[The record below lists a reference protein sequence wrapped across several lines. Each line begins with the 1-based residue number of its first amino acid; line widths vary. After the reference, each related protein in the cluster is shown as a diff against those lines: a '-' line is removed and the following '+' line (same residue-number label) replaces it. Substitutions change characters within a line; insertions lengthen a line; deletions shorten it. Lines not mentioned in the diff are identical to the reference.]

1 MPELNEFATELFRII
16 SGALKLDVLKVRNY
30 SSFLA
35 DKLEA
40 AGEAS
45 TAARLR
51 KLLQETDHELRPA
64 DFRASAAVPIDSETR
79 FPLVERITLD
89 SINDVLIL
97 TQEQSDLVSEFVSVA
112 KSQGQ
117 LESQGMVAQS
127 SLLLYG
133 PPGCGKTCLAH
144 HIAKELQL
152 PLYLARIDGLISSF
166 LGNTAKNIRAVLEFA
181 SKGPCVLLLDEFDAI
196 AKLRDDKQELGEL
209 KRVVNSFLQ
218 TIDSLGPQTVIIA
231 ASNHPQLLDPAVWR
245 RFTYTLPLLMPKAE
259 QRKQI
264 WSAYLK
270 LGRWSDH
277 DFEIFTDLSDGFTG
291 AEIKEVCMRL
301 RRQTIVHKIPPDA
314 HGVFVGLGR
323 LATPDPDRSRFMTN
337 LNGLDNMAI
346 ATALRKRDS
355 RLYSHAAIA
364 GLLGVSKATAFRLT
378 VKSERGKRHGRQIKG

>member
-1 MPELNEFATELFRII
+1 MPELNDFATELFRII

-35 DKLEA
+35 DKLDA
-40 AGEAS
+40 AGETS

-64 DFRASAAVPIDSETR
+64 DFRAASSLPVDSETR
-79 FPLVERITLD
+79 FPLVDRVETNLTD
-89 SINDVLIL
+89 DVLIL
-97 TQEQSDLVSEFVSVA
+97 TQDQADLVSEFVSVV
-112 KSQGQ
+112 KSQSQ
-117 LESQGMVAQS
+117 LESRGMVAQN

-133 PPGCGKTCLAH
+133 PPGCGKTCLARH
-144 HIAKELQL
+144 VAKELQL

-181 SKGPCVLLLDEFDAI
+181 SKGPCVLLLDEFDAL

-245 RFTYTLPLLMPKAE
+245 RFNYTLPLLMPDAE
-259 QRKQI
+259 QRTRI
-264 WSAYLK
+264 WDAYLEPRK
-270 LGRWSDH
+270 WSGH
-277 DFEIFTDLSDGFTG
+277 DRELFADLSDGFTG
-291 AEIKEVCMRL
+291 AEIREVCMRL
-301 RRQTIVHKIPPDA
+301 RRRLIVQKVQPDA
-314 HGVFVGLGR
+314 HGIFVGLSR
-323 LATPDPDRSRFMTN
+323 LAATDPSRVRFMTN
-337 LNGLDNMAI
+337 LNGLDNTAI
-346 ATALRKRDS
+346 AASLRGRDS

-378 VKSERGKRHGRQIKG
+378 VTNERGKGHERHIKA

>member
-1 MPELNEFATELFRII
+1 MPELNDFATELFRII

-51 KLLQETDHELRPA
+51 KLLKETDHELRPA
-64 DFRASAAVPIDSETR
+64 DFRATASPPVDSETR
-79 FPLVERITLD
+79 FPLVDKID
-89 SINDVLIL
+89 ADPSSDILIL
-97 TQEQSDLVSEFVSVA
+97 TQEQSDLVSEFVSVV
-112 KSQGQ
+112 KSQSQ
-117 LESQGMVAQS
+117 LESQGMVAQN

-133 PPGCGKTCLAH
+133 PPGCGKTCLAR

-181 SKGPCVLLLDEFDAI
+181 AKGPCVLLLDEFDAL

-218 TIDSLGPQTVIIA
+218 TIDSLGPHTVIIA

-245 RFTYTLPLLMPKAE
+245 RFNYTLPLLLPEAG

-270 LGRWSDH
+270 PGRWSDH
-277 DFEIFTDLSDGFTG
+277 DLELFTDLSDGFTG
-291 AEIKEVCMRL
+291 AEIKEACMRL
-301 RRQTIVHKIPPDA
+301 RRQMIVHKTQPDA
-314 HGVFVGLGR
+314 HGVFVGLSR
-323 LATPDPDRSRFMTN
+323 LATTDPSRIRFITN
-337 LNGLDNMAI
+337 LNGLDNMAT
-346 ATALRKRDS
+346 AAALRTRNS

-364 GLLGVSKATAFRLT
+364 GLLGVSKATAHRLT
-378 VKSERGKRHGRQIKG
+378 TGSKRGSEHGRQIED